1 MHNYRLIVALL
12 IFWSLFLQLK
22 KYRYHCPRSCLKGKE
37 SETLCVYVRLLCAV
51 VYIHKAVVAVACWFA
66 YYLYYVVLLFPC
78 SGIAEHH
85 LTGKELL
92 ALKNILQEDV
102 IDTLEQN
109 LAKSG
114 SVTTEEVRGLLHS
127 LDQHEIASNLHFGK
141 LVNAVPIS
149 TILYIILMVH
159 IK

>member
-1 MHNYRLIVALL
+1 M
-12 IFWSLFLQLK
+12 
-22 KYRYHCPRSCLKGKE
+22 
-37 SETLCVYVRLLCAV
+37 
-51 VYIHKAVVAVACWFA
+51 
-66 YYLYYVVLLFPC
+66 YYVVLFPC
-78 SGIAEHH
+78 SGIAESSPNTVGHH

-92 ALKNILQEDV
+92 ALKNIMQEDV

-114 SVTTEEVRGLLHS
+114 SVTIEEVQGLLHS

-149 TILYIILMVH
+149 IFLYIILMVH